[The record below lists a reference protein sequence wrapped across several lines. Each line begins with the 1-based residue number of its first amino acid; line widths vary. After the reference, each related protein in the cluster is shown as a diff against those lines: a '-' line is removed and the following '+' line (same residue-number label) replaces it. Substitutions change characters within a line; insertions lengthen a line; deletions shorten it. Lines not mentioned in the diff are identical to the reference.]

1 MKRLFSFFLTI
12 FLIYILGAPE
22 AAGEEPFGSPK
33 HYATFR
39 VESAQTCPGMEVE
52 LGIYVDLMLGQP
64 GGGSGHYE
72 PGQLPPDPLDNFMF
86 YIYISDTS
94 LAEVV
99 CSSVED
105 RGNGYKV
112 GYPLLSDKM
121 EELSGGNLTCG
132 YIVGGREMDSRPTM
146 GRFTCIW
153 TRSRQSTKLIP
164 THHAPL
170 FKIRVRYKAA
180 GTVTI
185 GVEDPNEIAFSTGL
199 AQLGGYYYRFWNG
212 SDGSWNNRI
221 KGTITPAPG
230 PDKALVSAGPDR
242 AICQGTRNTLNAE
255 GGKSYRWSQVYNDG
269 LEGGYQ
275 PEGDLTNRNTKNPTF
290 IPSHRGVYVYQV
302 EAFDEKGCFTRD
314 TVVYDVRQNMLEGL
328 VSIDPADGPMIDSGS
343 RVKFTLN
350 GGPTWSDF
358 KMRVTLTP
366 DSLFEEGK
374 NVLESDG
381 PTLNGTIT
389 TKPVYEP
396 TMVTATF
403 EDNACQEQVPAVIR
417 IKGVD
422 VTGKIAPFPVY
433 RCGNDRKIK
442 SLSLNLLTRGG
453 SGQFLYTWRATDLEF
468 TDNPK
473 AAPRIDKPNARTPK
487 LTYYGRSAISV
498 DIFDMVTGKT
508 VTISDTMIYRDWL
521 QATTAVSIDTAAFD
535 AEGLSLEGPYCE
547 GTTHTYKANSV
558 YAGEGATYLWQV
570 NGIWKEEGIDQDR
583 FTAAL
588 HKGDSVSCVLY
599 STEACVANVAV
610 ESEPFALDIR
620 YPVMP
625 TIELANLDVDGIE
638 YCSSVEL
645 QATCHSVG
653 KRFRIQWL
661 RNGNTEID
669 SVVLSDN
676 PDLCVVRASFPRQSF
691 YDGFECRIVETDMPC
706 GNFDTVYATVEQES
720 MTLTCTEPGKDC
732 YSGTLYTFFNAGAG
746 DYLAPEARGVQMPEE
761 AVCNTEPFTL
771 TAQVGNLSEN
781 FELRWYKKA
790 GEDSVLLGFY
800 GYPHNGQTSDYR
812 LHGWGIY
819 GYPSGQSLE
828 DMLPVIQDGFKIIL
842 NDPQAAVS
850 ERRNFTPGDTVFFV
864 LESNYSKVCDYEQQT
879 YVLRSPYFVPQML
892 EPSNLAELSIKY
904 VEDVMLCP
912 GDNRTYHL
920 AASLPGEDYY
930 MLDWK
935 FEDISVTDS
944 SEESGNPAQYFKLLG
959 PHNDTLQS
967 RIVVR
972 TNEQNGV
979 GTWGSCTATVTKG
992 CNAGKTLTATFDLR
1006 DKVHP
1011 NPFFRISH
1019 NPDTIVC
1026 ADQPVEHWARIEEVS
1041 RNSETRNAGN
1051 EKEYEV
1057 HWATSLQDL
1066 LGGRYASNDR
1076 NFTHTPTPNGNQPN
1090 NSGDYEDNRGIFGYY
1105 IQAIEPT
1112 SGCEV
1117 IDSVF
1122 VMVAHPYQVK
1132 ATLDFL
1138 YDGPWCDSSDYVQPD
1153 YSHKIEGLPSTPGGQ
1168 YAFLRIE
1175 NGGPSPRIEWGLN
1188 DEVYTDMPYDTLD
1201 MAGAPDGDTLKAWVT
1216 TSMYTCLPEKT
1227 AVEPVVIRSSVMG
1240 DLYSHAPETAHEG
1253 EEILLQSYVASHVST
1268 LTGLDNYE
1276 FTYSLQQADGSW
1288 LELGKGNSERKGE
1301 NIDSLLTA
1309 MPGHTGKFM
1318 VEARDKYSVCPARR
1332 DYMDVA
1338 LAVSTGI
1345 SMKAFD
1351 PATGREI
1358 TALCPQTYSFVYADG
1373 QPAPETAAL
1382 WVNDTREPIDV
1393 WIRTYPKNPGRNA
1406 YVGYWKNGS
1415 MRAVGPVGSA
1425 GALNFDPS
1433 EEGFDCQILEKGD
1446 TITAHILPGDWFG
1459 AFYIHDTVSIDGQYT
1474 SHSNQITLDVDTTG
1488 SLTVTASPTAVCPN
1502 QQVNLK
1508 AEFGNDNITWLPQGA
1523 FQTENGLTASA
1534 LPAQTT
1540 VYTAVGYDANGCA
1553 RKDSVLVNTVSD
1565 GARLP
1570 IAIRTDSLQFC
1581 GQSALVKVEMDQ
1593 SVSHAADFT
1602 RFDWYELGEGAPRL
1616 IDSTTE
1622 PSLLCEVAD
1631 GMRLMVQAQPV
1642 LTCQDGLSLSDTLTF
1657 EGFDLPVLRR
1667 LQPLSDDVAAC
1678 PNSDVEIVYE
1688 ISPDNAVV
1696 EWYGEV
1702 ENYREFLDDVTDRF
1716 VYEGVTEDAMFEVYA
1731 MNPGKLS
1738 CMVADTVRVRVSRA
1752 DAGAPKVSLAVDRDV
1767 VCGAVEVTYTA
1778 AAENCDLL
1786 QWYVNGGLMDAQ
1798 GLSLARVPRISGLEG
1813 DADTVYVVGV
1823 RQATECTEEA
1833 EARSLPVLVWRVEK
1847 PTLKLFNGDT
1857 TVYEGNPVL
1866 LRAEASA
1873 YDGPSPVITWHDSEG
1888 EQIATGSPYE
1898 LKNESK
1904 GEYLYYVLAQQAD
1917 LEEELPECYSYD
1929 SLTVTVLEKT
1939 AIETGQDALVSVHP
1953 NPSTGKFTLSVSV
1966 PCRVEIFSLTGTR
1979 VWFAE
1984 QAEGDTEIEIRQAG
1998 VYFVKAATPNGNVI
2012 RKLIV
2017 R

>member
-1 MKRLFSFFLTI
+1 MKRTFSFFFL
-12 FLIYILGAPE
+12 FVLIYISGASR
-22 AAGEEPFGSPK
+22 AVAEPQYGDKK

-72 PGQLPPDPLDNFMF
+72 PGQLPPDALDNFMF

-105 RGNGYKV
+105 RGDGYKV
-112 GYPLLSDKM
+112 GYPVLTDKM

-132 YIVGGREMDSRPTM
+132 YVVGGREMSSRPKM

-153 TRSRQSTKLIP
+153 TRSRQSTRLIP

-199 AQLGGYYYRFWNG
+199 AQLGGYYYSFWNG
-212 SDGSWNNRI
+212 PDGSWNNRI

-230 PDKALVSAGPDR
+230 PDKALVSAGPDQFL
-242 AICQGTRNTLNAE
+242 CQGYRYTLNAE
-255 GGKSYRWSQVYNDG
+255 GGKSYRWSQVCDESG
-269 LEGGYQ
+269 CQ
-275 PEGDLTNRNTKNPTF
+275 PESDLSNRNTKNPTL
-290 IPSHRGVYVYQV
+290 IPTHRGVYAYQL
-302 EAFDEKGCFTRD
+302 EAFDERGCSTRD
-314 TVVYDVRQNMLEGL
+314 TVLYTVRSTFLTTPPGGSI
-328 VSIDPADGPMIDSGS
+328 SIDPADGPMIDSGS

-350 GGPTWSDF
+350 GGPTWDDF
-358 KMRVTLTP
+358 KIRVTLTP

-381 PTLNGTIT
+381 PALNGTIT

-403 EDNACQEQVPAVIR
+403 DDGVCQEQVPAVIR

-433 RCGNDRKIK
+433 RCGNDWKIK

-473 AAPRIDKPNARTPK
+473 AAPKIDKPNARTPK

-521 QATTAVSIDTAAFD
+521 QASTAVSIDTAAFD

-547 GTTHTYKANSV
+547 GTVHTYKANSV

-570 NGIWKEEGIDQDR
+570 NGIWKEEGIDKDR

-610 ESEPFALDIR
+610 ESKPFALDIR
-620 YPVMP
+620 YPVSP
-625 TIELANLDVDGIE
+625 FIELVNDDPYDSDCENVVLRAV
-638 YCSSVEL
+638 
-645 QATCHSVG
+645 CHSMG
-653 KRFRIQWL
+653 KRFRVQWL
-661 RNGNTEID
+661 RNG
-669 SVVLSDN
+669 VVERDEVVEKDDA
-676 PDLCVVRASFPRQSF
+676 DLCELSASFAKQGF
-691 YDGFECRIVETDMPC
+691 YDGFTCRIVESDMPC
-706 GNFDTVYATVEQES
+706 GFDTVYATDSDGAPSYDSEPSNQIYPFFS
-720 MTLTCTEPGKDC
+720 GNMTTNSLPGAV
-732 YSGTLYTFFNAGAG
+732 SIS
-746 DYLAPEARGVQMPEE
+746 MPEE
-761 AVCNTEPFTL
+761 VACASDPFTL
-771 TAQVGNLSEN
+771 TAQVENLTEVFS
-781 FELRWYKKA
+781 LAWYRKS
-790 GEDSVLLGFY
+790 GQDSVLLGFY
-800 GYPHNGQTSDYR
+800 GHGSPKSGPSLPDEHR
-812 LHGWGIY
+812 LNSVY
-819 GYPSGQSLE
+819 GYNNVGSYADITPIAE
-828 DMLPVIQDGFKIIL
+828 DGFKIVL
-842 NDPQAAVS
+842 NDPRAVNTPRAS
-850 ERRNFTPGDTVFFV
+850 FTPGDTVFFV
-864 LESNYSKVCDYEQQT
+864 LAADYNPSCEPDWSGGQT
-879 YVLRSPYFVPQML
+879 YVLRSPDFVPVML
-892 EPSNLAELSIKY
+892 APSGLAELSIKY
-904 VEDVMLCP
+904 VEDVKLCP

-930 MLDWK
+930 TLDWK
-935 FEDISVTDS
+935 FENISVTDS
-944 SEESGNPAQYFKLLG
+944 SELSGNPAQYFKLLG

-972 TNEQNGV
+972 TNAQNGV

-992 CNAGKTLTATFDLR
+992 CNAGQTATATFDLR
-1006 DKVHP
+1006 DKVYD

-1041 RNSETRNAGN
+1041 RNSEARNAGN

-1066 LGGRYASNDR
+1066 LDGRYVSDSR
-1076 NFTHTPTPNGNQPN
+1076 SFTHTPVPNANQPDG
-1090 NSGDYEDNRGIFGYY
+1090 SGDYEDNRGIFGYY
-1105 IQAIEPT
+1105 IQAIEPS

-1122 VMVAHPYQVK
+1122 VMVAHPYEVK

-1188 DEVYTDMPYDTLD
+1188 GEVYMDMPYDTLD
-1201 MAGAPDGDTLKAWVT
+1201 MGGAPDGDTLKAWVT
-1216 TSMYTCLPEKT
+1216 TSMYTCLPEKV

-1240 DLYSHAPETAHEG
+1240 DLYSHAPETAREG
-1253 EEILLQSYVASHVST
+1253 EEILLQAYVASHASK
-1268 LTGLDNYE
+1268 LTGLGNYE
-1276 FTYSLQQADGSW
+1276 FTYSLRQADGSW
-1288 LELGKGNSERKGE
+1288 QALGKGNSNLNGE
-1301 NIDSLLTA
+1301 NIDSLQAA
-1309 MPGHTGKFM
+1309 MPGHTGRFM
-1318 VEARDKYSVCPARR
+1318 VEARDKYNVCPVRR

-1338 LAVSTGI
+1338 LAVPTGI

-1358 TALCPQTYSFVYADG
+1358 RALCPQSYALVYADG
-1373 QPAPETAAL
+1373 KPAPTQATTL
-1382 WVNDTREPIDV
+1382 WINDTREPIDV
-1393 WIRTYPKNPGRNA
+1393 LIRTYPENPGANA
-1406 YVGYWKNGS
+1406 YVGYWKNGT

-1425 GALNFDPS
+1425 STMDFS
-1433 EEGFDCQILEKGD
+1433 EFDCQILERGD

-1508 AEFGNDNITWLPQGA
+1508 ASFGNADITWLPQGA
-1523 FQTENGLTASA
+1523 YQTADGLTASA
-1534 LPAQTT
+1534 IPAQST

-1565 GARLP
+1565 GAKLP

-1581 GQSALVKVEMDQ
+1581 GQSALVRVEMDQ
-1593 SVSHAADFT
+1593 RVSHAADFT
-1602 RFDWYELGEGAPRL
+1602 RFDWYEVGESGLRQLG
-1616 IDSTTE
+1616 STTE
-1622 PSLLCEVAD
+1622 PFRLCEVID

-1642 LTCQDGLSLSDTLTF
+1642 LTCQDGLSESDTLTF
-1657 EGFDLPVLRR
+1657 EGFAFPVLTR
-1667 LQPLSDDVAAC
+1667 LQPLSGDTAVC
-1678 PNSDVEIVYE
+1678 PHSDVEIAYG
-1688 ISPDNAVV
+1688 ISPDKAVV

-1702 ENYREFLDDVTDRF
+1702 ENYREFLDGVTDRF
-1716 VYEGVTEDAMFEVYA
+1716 VYEGADEDAMFEVYA
-1731 MNPGKLS
+1731 MNPGKPA
-1738 CMVADTVRVRVSRA
+1738 CMVSDTVRVRIRQS
-1752 DAGAPKVSLAVDRDV
+1752 DAGAPKVSLAVDRDA
-1767 VCGAVEVTYTA
+1767 VCGAIEVTYTA
-1778 AAENCDLL
+1778 AAEHCDRL
-1786 QWYVNGGLMDAQ
+1786 QWYVNGGLLAAR
-1798 GLSLARVPRISGLEG
+1798 GLSLSRVPRISGMEG

-1823 RQATECTEEA
+1823 REATECTEEA
-1833 EARSLPVLVWRVEK
+1833 MARSLPVLVWRVEK
-1847 PTLKLFNGDT
+1847 PMLKLLSSDT

-1873 YDGPSPVITWHDSEG
+1873 YDGPAPVITWHDFDG

-1904 GEYLYYVLAQQAD
+1904 GEHLYYVLAQQAD
-1917 LEEELPECYSYD
+1917 LEEDLPECYSYD

-1939 AIETGQDALVSVHP
+1939 GVETGRDALIGVHP
-1953 NPSTGKFTLSVSV
+1953 NPTDGKFTLRVSV
-1966 PCRVEIFSLTGTR
+1966 PCRVEIFSLAGTR

-1984 QAEGDTEIEIRQAG
+1984 QAEGDTEIEIKQSG
-1998 VYFVKAATPNGNVI
+1998 VYFVKADTSNGSVI